1 MKKRVLL
8 KYIIITIFFVC
19 INSCSDK
26 TKSNSENQKQSVS
39 TKKSE
44 LDILSQKHPYLKNYV
59 NTIKNDTLVYT
70 KCNKCNLPGLDKNNI
85 IGYTDRVRPTGNYY
99 RKDLEIGDFEFN
111 SFIVYEKKIY
121 ESSGKHKRIYK
132 WVYFCYFD
140 EKQRNMFNEFLH
152 YYDNMI
158 SHGKRTLDVEFI
170 ENTAVINIQ
179 YAGY

>member
-1 MKKRVLL
+1 MKERVIF
-8 KYIIITIFFVC
+8 KYIIITILFVF
-19 INSCSDK
+19 INSCSEK
-26 TKSNSENQKQSVS
+26 TKPNGENQKQPVS

-44 LDILSQKHPYLKNYV
+44 LDIISQKHSYLKNYV

-70 KCNKCNLPGLDKNNI
+70 KCDECNLPGLDKNNI

-99 RKDLEIGDFEFN
+99 RKDLEIGNFEFN
-111 SFIVYEKKIY
+111 SFLVYEKSIY
-121 ESSGKHKRIYK
+121 KSKDEYKRIYK

-140 EKQRNMFNEFLH
+140 ESQKNMFNEFLR

-158 SHGKRTLDVEFI
+158 SHGKQILGVEFVK
-170 ENTAVINIQ
+170 NTAIINIQ